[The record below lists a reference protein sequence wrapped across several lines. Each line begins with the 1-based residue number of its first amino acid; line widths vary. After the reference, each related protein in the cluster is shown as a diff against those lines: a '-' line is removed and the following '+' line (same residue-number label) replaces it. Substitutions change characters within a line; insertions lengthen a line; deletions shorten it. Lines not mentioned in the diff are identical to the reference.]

1 MPPKGGKMSQEDK
14 DKAFDVFKASD
25 EYKQYF
31 AI

>member
-1 MPPKGGKMSQEDK
+1 MPPKGGKMSPEEK
-14 DKAFDVFKASD
+14 EKAFEVFKGSD